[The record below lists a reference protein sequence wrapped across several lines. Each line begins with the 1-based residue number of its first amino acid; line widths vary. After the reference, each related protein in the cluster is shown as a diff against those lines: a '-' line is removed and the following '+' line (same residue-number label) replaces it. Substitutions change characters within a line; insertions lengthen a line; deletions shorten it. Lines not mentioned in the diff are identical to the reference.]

1 MRLCAVHLEALLAC
15 YYRVDFPGPED
26 GPAEPAK
33 KRLAQLETLGLV
45 KPQGFTLGL
54 VKPRADAPFY
64 TTTPAG
70 SKLVVKLVN
79 AANDDSTP
87 SKPEP
92 DWTDRRGVEHRFSD
106 ESAVWLMNLLASD
119 TIRLSPKQSRAAQRE
134 LDARG
139 DALRAKTTFRAGNY
153 VRHRAW
159 GNGNAGLCSYKVHA
173 VAGNMILVG
182 RAMEWHPACDYEPAV
197 EAI

>member
-1 MRLCAVHLEALLAC
+1 
-15 YYRVDFPGPED
+15 
-26 GPAEPAK
+26 
-33 KRLAQLETLGLV
+33 LETWRLV
-45 KPQGFTLGL
+45 KPGRDP
-54 VKPRADAPFY
+54 KFY

-70 SKLVVKLVN
+70 AELVLKLID

-87 SKPEP
+87 SKPEPKPEP

-106 ESAVWLMNLLASD
+106 ESTVWLMNLLASY
-119 TIRLSPKQSRAAQRE
+119 TIRLSPKQIQAAQRE

-182 RAMEWHPACDYEPAV
+182 RAMEWHPACDYESAV